1 MTVQQLQKD
10 LEQRQIRVWVE
21 AGRLRYRAP
30 KGAFTSEMRAR
41 VEVHRS
47 ELIATLTEHTESST
61 DDTGSSLSFSQERL
75 WFFDQLEPHSK
86 AYNIPVALH
95 LTGPLDVAALELA
108 INELLKR
115 QEILRAVCHLEGEN
129 LRQLILPHIDR
140 SLDVV
145 SVEDSTEAE
154 RLMHIEAGKPFDL
167 AKGPLFRAKLFS
179 ITDNDYI
186 FIMTL
191 HHFIADGWSM
201 PLLNAELSELYA
213 AHIQHRPHTLPAL
226 PVQYIDFAR
235 QQRKETER
243 GTFDHELEYWK
254 KKLDGVA
261 ASIELPTNRTR
272 PPVQTY
278 TGSTQPFKLPAELC
292 TELTV
297 FSQREGVTLFMT
309 LLTAFKILLYRYSNQ
324 EDIVVGTVT
333 SNRRGREMEN
343 LVGSFSNDLIFRTD
357 LAGNPTFR
365 EALARVREVA
375 LQAYANQDLPFE
387 RLVAEL
393 QPERDTSR
401 APVFQTMFLLQQ
413 RPEYSVV
420 ALPGLSVER
429 IHIDLGISRLDL
441 YLKLV
446 NTGSDIWG
454 SIEYNTDLFDAD
466 TIERM
471 VEHLEILLCGIVAR
485 PNRRVL
491 ELPLLSSPERTRLL
505 FEWNNTLH
513 QPPKDAC
520 IHDLIGAQV
529 ERTPDAIAIVFEKE
543 EITYGELNLRA
554 NRLANHLISEGIGR
568 GSRVGLLLERSV
580 NMVVAL
586 LGVLKTGGA
595 YVCLDPDHPQSRISY
610 ILFDT
615 GADCVLSEERLLD
628 RLPDTCPHILCLDRD
643 QHLFE
648 GAEQSNPAVAMQ
660 PEDLSY
666 IVYTSGST
674 GEPKGIMSHHSGV
687 ANYLAYVV
695 DTYGIGPE
703 DTILQ
708 LPSLTF
714 DASVRDLIGSL
725 SAGAKVVIIRSNE
738 AKSIDLILK
747 KVCHHHVS
755 CLLSVVPSL
764 LDALIK
770 IDHLAASV
778 QGILRLILVSGEP
791 LQFSACRQATNFFGH
806 QVKLV
811 NQYGPTECTM
821 TSTYQPI
828 ESLHDQ
834 DGLVLAGKPVG
845 NYQIY
850 VLGPDMTLAPI
861 NVRGEIYIGGKG
873 VAWGYVGQAGLTAE
887 HFLPDPFSNHAGA
900 RIYKTGDLGRWQ
912 ADGRLEVLG
921 RLDHQAK
928 INGYRVEPGE
938 IESVLRDEAAVAEAV
953 VVIREDTPGSQ
964 QLVSYLV
971 AKTDS
976 RPSDETLRASL
987 ALRLPSNMIP
997 GQFVWLDKFPLT
1009 TTGKIDRKA
1018 LPAPQ
1023 REQSDEMLAP
1033 FTLVER
1039 IVADIWARALNM
1051 EKIWMND
1058 DFFKLGGNSLQSAQ
1072 LCHRI
1077 SEAFNIEFPL
1087 KQLFQAATI
1096 AGVASYIE
1104 NIRVSH
1110 GESDEPAEDSRAS
1123 MVALQPYGEKPP
1135 IFLVPGGFS
1144 DERIIFFLYGKLI
1157 PHLGD
1162 DQPVYAFRA
1171 RGVEGETQSRSDI
1184 TEVAAGYIRELRE
1197 KQPEGPYQ
1205 IAGFCTGG
1213 IVAYEMAQQLH
1224 EEGERMS
1231 TLVLADTRLPR
1242 RTRYLY
1248 YVGQRIKDRAKR
1260 NYAMLKQ
1267 LPKRVAHHFRAS
1279 STMSVKSRLFYL
1291 REKSKNTKLFYDLA
1305 TKPYMV
1311 LHPNPNVARR
1321 MQRGRI
1327 NYQRTLYKYRPKPYP
1342 GHIHLLVSEGMMK
1355 FTGPEIW
1362 SKLAKGGIKL
1372 VQTRGNHRTHISE
1385 YANHAAKALKVC
1397 FTAENNRENI

>member
-1 MTVQQLQKD
+1 MSVQQLQKD
-10 LEQRQIRVWVE
+10 LDQQLIKVWVE
-21 AGRLRYRAP
+21 EGRLRYRAP
-30 KGAFTSEMRAR
+30 KGALTTELRTR
-41 VEVHRS
+41 VEKHRS
-47 ELIATLTEHTESST
+47 ELIATLLKQVIAST
-61 DDTGSSLSFSQERL
+61 DDTSAVLSFPQERL

-95 LTGPLDVAALELA
+95 ITGALDVGALEAA
-108 INELLKR
+108 INNLLKR
-115 QEILRAVCHLEGEN
+115 QSILRAVCRFEGEN
-129 LRQLILPHIDR
+129 LRQYIQPYEHR
-140 SLDVV
+140 PLDTQNAK
-145 SVEDSTEAE
+145 SKTEAE
-154 RLMHIEAGKPFDL
+154 RLIHIEAGKPFDL
-167 AKGPLFRAKLFS
+167 AEGPLFRTRLFR
-179 ITDNDYI
+179 IADDEHF
-186 FIMTL
+186 FIITL
-191 HHFIADGWSM
+191 HHFVADGWSM

-213 AHIQHRPHTLPAL
+213 AQVQQRPHTLPDL
-226 PVQYIDFAR
+226 PFQYLDFAR
-235 QQRKETER
+235 QQRDEADR
-243 GTFDHELEYWK
+243 GTFNHELEYWK
-254 KKLDGVA
+254 KKLDGIT

-272 PPVQTY
+272 PSIQTY
-278 TGSTQPFKLPAELC
+278 TGSTHPVLLPV
-292 TELTV
+292 ELTADLTA

-309 LLTAFKILLYRYSNQ
+309 LLTAFKILLSRYSNQ
-324 EDIVVGTVT
+324 ADIIVGTVT
-333 SNRRGREMEN
+333 SNRRGRDTEN
-343 LVGSFSNDLIFRTD
+343 LFGSFSNDLILRTN

-365 EALARVREVA
+365 ETLARVREVA

-387 RLVAEL
+387 RLVSEL
-393 QPERDTSR
+393 QTERDISR
-401 APVFQTMFLLQQ
+401 SPLFQTMFLLQQ
-413 RPEYSVV
+413 RREYSVV
-420 ALPGLSVER
+420 SLTDLSVER

-446 NTGSDIWG
+446 NTGAEITG
-454 SIEYNTDLFDAD
+454 AIEYNTDIFDAA

-471 VEHLEILLCGIVAR
+471 AGHLEVLLRGIIDN
-485 PNRRVL
+485 PDTRVL
-491 ELPLLSSPERTRLL
+491 ALPLLSPSEQTKLL
-505 FEWNNTLH
+505 DEWNNTS
-513 QPPKDAC
+513 QKANKETY
-520 IHDLIGAQV
+520 IHRLFEEQA
-529 ERTPDAIAIVFEKE
+529 EHTPDAIAIVFEQE
-543 EITYGELNLRA
+543 EISYGDLNRRA
-554 NRLANHLISEGIGR
+554 NRLANFLIGEGTGR
-568 GSRVGLLLERSV
+568 GSRVALLLERSV
-580 NMVVAL
+580 DMVVAIL
-586 LGVLKTGGA
+586 AVLKTGGA
-595 YVCLDPDHPQSRISY
+595 YVGLDPDHPQKRLAY
-610 ILFDT
+610 ILSDT
-615 GADCVLSEERLLD
+615 GADRILSEEGLLN
-628 RLPDTCPHILCLDRD
+628 RLPDTCPGIHCLDRD
-643 QHLFE
+643 RHQFE
-648 GAEQSNPAVAMQ
+648 GAEQKNPVVTMQ

-674 GEPKGIMSHHSGV
+674 GEPKGIMSHHRGV
-687 ANYLAYVV
+687 CNYLAYLV
-695 DTYGIGPE
+695 DTYNIGPK
-703 DTILQ
+703 DTVLQ
-708 LPSLTF
+708 LPAMTF

-725 SAGAKVVIIRSNE
+725 SAGAKVIMMRSE
-738 AKSIDLILK
+738 ETRSVDMILE

-887 HFLPDPFSNHAGA
+887 HFLPDPFSSHAGA

-921 RLDHQAK
+921 RLDHQTK

-953 VVIREDTPGSQ
+953 AVIREDTPGSQ

-1039 IVADIWARALNM
+1039 IVADIWTRALNM

-1087 KQLFQAATI
+1087 KQLFQAATV

-1110 GESDEPAEDSRAS
+1110 GESDEPAEDSRTS

-1144 DERIIFFLYGKLI
+1144 DERIIFFLYGKLV

-1267 LPKRVAHHFRAS
+1267 LPKRVAHHFGVS
-1279 STMSVKSRLFYL
+1279 STMSIKSRLFYL
-1291 REKSKNTKLFYDLA
+1291 REKSKKTKLFYDLG

-1321 MQRGRI
+1321 MQRGRL

-1342 GHIHLLVSEGMMK
+1342 GHIHLLVSEGMME

-1372 VQTRGNHRTHISE
+1372 VQTRGNHRTHIKE